1 MKDEGDLGGTVRAI
15 EGRGRQGGE
24 GSVVC
29 RTLITVRTR
38 ATTQP
43 LEGTVR
49 VPVRIVSGRRGG

>member
-15 EGRGRQGGE
+15 AGRGRQGGD
-24 GSVVC
+24 GSVV
-29 RTLITVRTR
+29 RVPVRITVRTR

-49 VPVRIVSGRRGG
+49 